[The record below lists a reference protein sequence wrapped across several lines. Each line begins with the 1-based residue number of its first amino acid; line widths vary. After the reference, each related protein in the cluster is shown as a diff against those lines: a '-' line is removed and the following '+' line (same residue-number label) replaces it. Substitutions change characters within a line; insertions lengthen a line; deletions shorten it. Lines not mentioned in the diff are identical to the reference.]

1 VALWTAA
8 QGSVRFVVLLP
19 ASDEDRFLAALV
31 RRQGETLVQF
41 LMRLDQAID
50 NALTEDIYTDELNA
64 KS

>member
-8 QGSVRFVVLLP
+8 QGSVRFVVSLP